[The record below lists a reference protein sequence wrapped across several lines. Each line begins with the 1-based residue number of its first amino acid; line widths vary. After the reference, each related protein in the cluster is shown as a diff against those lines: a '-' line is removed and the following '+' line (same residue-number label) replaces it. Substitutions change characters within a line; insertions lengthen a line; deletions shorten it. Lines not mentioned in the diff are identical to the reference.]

1 MAWNTHTDVKNRAY
15 SSILTTLFPEQTKTI
30 PRIIVWSII
39 FLLDLVLV
47 VFGAFHFGLLQFGN
61 YTSMRQMTL
70 PGLLLLA
77 VLFGIFW
84 LQGFLWFG
92 IVKFFKK
99 RNDLG

>member
-1 MAWNTHTDVKNRAY
+1 MAWNTHTDMKNRAY

-77 VLFGIFW
+77 FLFGIFW

>member
-77 VLFGIFW
+77 VLFGMFW

-99 RNDLG
+99 RNELG

>member
-1 MAWNTHTDVKNRAY
+1 MAWNTHTDMKNRAY

-77 VLFGIFW
+77 VLFGVFW
-84 LQGFLWFG
+84 LQGFLWFR

-99 RNDLG
+99 RNVLG